1 MNALFWFFY
10 SEDLFRM
17 SSPLKHTKAWP
28 LLQMQHCSSVQL
40 LLGNVL
46 STSFHMLAG
55 KENEF
60 TCIYTRSQCDLYTVT
75 KSQKI
80 GCEHRRLR
88 RPGGREAG
96 KEEEA
101 SSAPLCSSSDST
113 GDPAAVNLKAEDH
126 SSLLVFFLSPFPSLA
141 LSHISVCE
149 WLSVF
154 DLGSLHLL
162 GKSQ

>member
-1 MNALFWFFY
+1 M
-10 SEDLFRM
+10 
-17 SSPLKHTKAWP
+17 
-28 LLQMQHCSSVQL
+28 LQMQHCSSVQL

-55 KENEF
+55 KENKF

-126 SSLLVFFLSPFPSLA
+126 SSLLVFSFLLFTLWPF
-141 LSHISVCE
+141 HISA
-149 WLSVF
+149 SVNDF
-154 DLGSLHLL
+154 QYLISAHYICSASHSRIFSFTSEIGR
-162 GKSQ
+162 